1 MNLIFIYIILLAKE
15 IRGKSQE
22 YYQCSLLSKEEIT
35 SPSNCTSIIIPE
47 SDGYK
52 CCSMKISYENYTGYN
67 CFPLE
72 KEFSQNKEVLKEYMS
87 KKSLSYLLSINGG
100 HMEIECGELIKH
112 IENYEKL
119 SDEFYSCYNGH
130 INGAQNESDCI
141 ETNISEYERKC
152 CFIETS
158 EKFFGE
164 LRKDKRCYLIKDE
177 YFNGKKNFSNYLL
190 DQLNAK
196 SLDQIKDINVTINCK
211 NYDTFYFEGRNSE
224 EENNKKK
231 SGLKPWIV
239 AMIVIISA
247 LTIISI
253 IFFIYRWKRKK
264 DLTTL
269 DTVDNI
275 FEKFQ

>member
-15 IRGKSQE
+15 IKGKSQE
-22 YYQCSLLSKEEIT
+22 YYKCFHSFKEIT

-52 CCSMKISYENYTGYN
+52 CCSMKISYENNIGYN

-72 KEFSQNKEVLKEYMS
+72 KVYSQNKEVLKEYMS

-100 HMEIECGELIKH
+100 QMEIECGDEIKY

-119 SDEFYSCYNGH
+119 NDEFFSCYNGH
-130 INGAQNESDCI
+130 IYGVKNESDCI
-141 ETNISEYERKC
+141 EFNISEYERKC

-158 EKFFGE
+158 EKFFGQLKE
-164 LRKDKRCYLIKDE
+164 NKRCYLIKDE
-177 YFNGKKNFSNYLL
+177 YFNGKKNFNNYLL

-211 NYDTFYFEGRNSE
+211 NYDTYYFQGRNSE
-224 EENNKKK
+224 EEKK
-231 SGLKPWIV
+231 SGSKSWII
-239 AMIVIISA
+239 AMIVIIVI
-247 LTIISI
+247 LIVTVTL
-253 IFFIYRWKRKK
+253 FLIYRYKKKK
-264 DLTTL
+264 DLINI
-269 DTVDNI
+269 DNM
-275 FEKFQ
+275 FEKF